1 MKDYYKLTNA
11 QENILEVEQ
20 SLLTYDN
27 TCNIL
32 TVSIKFYSD
41 LNYDKLERTLN
52 KLIELNDS
60 FRIRLTKNNNNIK
73 QYIEEYTYQEIELIN
88 LKDEEKLEEYIDNY
102 KRISIDIFKELF
114 EFKILKCNG
123 ITLVL
128 YKVHHIINDA
138 WGSTQVAE
146 QIKEIYPIVDSSEEI
161 KKLKKIQYLS
171 LIKKANDYKSSTK
184 YLSDYNFWKEY
195 VKNLST
201 ERIFNKD
208 IADNDAKRKIFTL
221 NDEIDIRIK
230 EFCSNNRI
238 TEYTFFIAVISIYLN
253 KIFNI
258 KNINIGTP
266 FLNRNKSELD
276 CIGLFVTNLPLYVKV
291 ETNKNF
297 LDLCKD
303 INSNNFKI
311 FKHSKF
317 PYSEIQKEFAKINQ
331 NTNIFELGFSYQIN
345 TLQNNLNGD
354 FGTTKWYFSE
364 KQNNPLTIHLS
375 NIKSKKEIYYDYNT
389 TLFTNIEIESMHSII
404 IHIIKQ
410 VVEQN
415 NVIIK
420 NINIL
425 TDEEK
430 KKLIKFNDTG
440 KVDKRNITISEIIDD
455 ICKKFSKNIAIKCN
469 NEEINYCEFHK
480 KVCSIAKLLRDNG
493 IKRNTPVAIVFD
505 KSIEMIIAMF
515 AVIKS
520 GGYYIPILPDENK
533 ERKEYILNDCKPMCI
548 LTKDYANDFN
558 ENYNVL
564 TINNDSFSQNVN
576 SIENINSSDD
586 IIYTIYTS
594 GSTGNPKGTNL
605 MHKNVCGLL
614 NSINNDINLKVS
626 QDDVSMSLL
635 KYSFDASGIDIY
647 SSVLN
652 GGKLVLISKED
663 ELNPK
668 KVVEIMQQEK
678 VTRSFLVPKWLEL
691 INNIDRDK
699 KNDLSSLRILGTGRR
714 NI

>member
-1 MKDYYKLTNA
+1 MRDYYKLTNA
-11 QENILEVEQ
+11 QENILKVEQ
-20 SLLTYDN
+20 SLLTSDN
-27 TCNIL
+27 TCNVL
-32 TVSIKFYSD
+32 TVSIKFHRD
-41 LNYDKLERTLN
+41 LDYYKLERTLN

-146 QIKEIYPIVDSSEEI
+146 QIKEIYPIVDSNEEI
-161 KKLKKIQYLS
+161 KKLKKMQYSS
-171 LIKKANDYKSSTK
+171 LIKKANDYKSSTR
-184 YLSDYNFWKEY
+184 YINDYNFWLEY

-201 ERIFNKD
+201 ERVFNKD

-221 NDEIDIRIK
+221 NDAIDIRIK

-238 TEYTFFIAVISIYLN
+238 TEYTFFIAVISIYFN

-276 CIGLFVTNLPLYVKV
+276 CIGLFVTNLPLNVRV

-297 LDLCKD
+297 IDLCKE

-331 NTNIFELGFSYQIN
+331 NTNIFEIGFSYQIN
-345 TLQNNLNGD
+345 TLQNNLDGD

-364 KQNNPLTIHLS
+364 KQNNPITIHLS
-375 NIKSKKEIYYDYNT
+375 NMKGEKEIYYDYNT
-389 TLFTNIEIESMHSII
+389 KLFTDTKIESMHSIF

-415 NVIIK
+415 NVIIE

-430 KKLIKFNDTG
+430 KKLVRFNNTG
-440 KVDKRNITISEIIDD
+440 NVKEKNVTISEMIDSV
-455 ICKKFSKNIAIKCN
+455 CKKYSKNTAIKCN
-469 NEEINYCEFHK
+469 SEEINYYDFHR
-480 KVCSIAKLLRDNG
+480 KVCNVAKTLRDNG
-493 IKRNTPVAIVFD
+493 VKRNTPVAIVFD

-576 SIENINSSDD
+576 NIENINSSDD

-614 NSINNDINLKVS
+614 NSINNDINLKLS

-647 SSVLN
+647 SSILN
-652 GGKLVLISKED
+652 GGKLVLISKEE

-668 KVVEIMQQEK
+668 RVVKIIQDEK
-678 VTRSFLVPKWLEL
+678 ITRSFLVPKWLEL
-691 INNIDRDK
+691 INNVDRDGK
-699 KNDLSSLRILGTGRR
+699 YDLSSLRILGTGRR